1 MSLELTESTEV
12 GMGNE
17 EKILTKHPLGK
28 TGRNISKQRYDVLKQ
43 AIEGVLRI
51 KDLTHTELMDQLNR
65 KLKGKFSGNISWYA
79 ETVKLD
85 LEARRII
92 ERTSSKPQRYR
103 LR

>member
-1 MSLELTESTEV
+1 
-12 GMGNE
+12 MGNE

>member
-51 KDLTHTELMDQLNR
+51 KDLTHTE
-65 KLKGKFSGNISWYA
+65 
-79 ETVKLD
+79 
-85 LEARRII
+85 
-92 ERTSSKPQRYR
+92 
-103 LR
+103 